1 MTVGKSKITWKI
13 YNFKL
18 WLKSTVPEFFGG
30 HRSSASIFF
39 KMWPLILMVK
49 FDLVGQCETLKWI
62 LQIFFEKEDFEK
74 RFQNCFR
81 ALSYYSMLLP
91 VQASP
96 RVIPSQH
103 SSLVLLP
110 YLALVSAAQQS
121 SLQFSALPA
130 IYNVNY
136 ILLGGLLM
144 RADKS

>member
-1 MTVGKSKITWKI
+1 
-13 YNFKL
+13 
-18 WLKSTVPEFFGG
+18 
-30 HRSSASIFF
+30 
-39 KMWPLILMVK
+39 
-49 FDLVGQCETLKWI
+49 
-62 LQIFFEKEDFEK
+62 
-74 RFQNCFR
+74 
-81 ALSYYSMLLP
+81 MLLP